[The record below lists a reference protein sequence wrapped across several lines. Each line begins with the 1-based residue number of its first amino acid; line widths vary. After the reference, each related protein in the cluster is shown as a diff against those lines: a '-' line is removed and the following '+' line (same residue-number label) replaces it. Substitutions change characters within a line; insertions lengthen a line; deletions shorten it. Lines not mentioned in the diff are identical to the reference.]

1 LSRDKFAHG
10 APEPLILPRMQTLV
24 LGLIVVYA
32 VFFVLIHV
40 IVARRRP

>member
-1 LSRDKFAHG
+1 MSGDNFTHDAQER
-10 APEPLILPRMQTLV
+10 LILPGMQTLV

-32 VFFVLIHV
+32 VFFALIHV